1 MNMDTSN
8 VERLVA
14 MFFNL
19 SEDEKDRFTEIIF
32 SDRNED
38 AQNEYNAS
46 ETELDSGA
54 SNNNPISAALTKLLR
69 DLIATESSTTP
80 VAKPVTVARYATY
93 ALEEASRP
101 FPPSVRNILLREW
114 AMDLK
119 LWPQNKSTLQE
130 QALVSTR
137 LLYNHI
143 ITVLDNELEKLQTKL
158 ISEPPANSTDLND
171 DKLATLRDMKD
182 ALVVNLTV
190 LFQDVRNVILAQPP
204 ASGSLQT
211 LSLCL
216 ERDKN
221 LTLEQRREI
230 DAIDTF
236 EERHDAIWDEWRT
249 HWATENGTQQNAE
262 AAWDDLE
269 KRLEAFVDRE
279 LADEVRAAAPVEDL
293 M

>member
-1 MNMDTSN
+1 MDTSN

-32 SDRNED
+32 SDRNDD
-38 AQNEYNAS
+38 AQNEYDAS
-46 ETELDSGA
+46 EMEFDSGA

-69 DLIATESSTTP
+69 DLIATDNSTTP

-130 QALVSTR
+130 QALVSTG

-171 DKLATLRDMKD
+171 NKFSTLKDMKD

-249 HWATENGTQQNAE
+249 HWSTENGTQQNAE

-279 LADEVRAAAPVEDL
+279 MADAVQAAAPVEDL

>member
-1 MNMDTSN
+1 MGHGP
-8 VERLVA
+8 
-14 MFFNL
+14 
-19 SEDEKDRFTEIIF
+19 
-32 SDRNED
+32 
-38 AQNEYNAS
+38 Q
-46 ETELDSGA
+46 
-54 SNNNPISAALTKLLR
+54 AL
-69 DLIATESSTTP
+69 A
-80 VAKPVTVARYATY
+80 
-93 ALEEASRP
+93 
-101 FPPSVRNILLREW
+101 
-114 AMDLK
+114 
-119 LWPQNKSTLQE
+119 QNKSTLQE

-171 DKLATLRDMKD
+171 NKFSTLKDMKD

-221 LTLEQRREI
+221 LTVEQRREI

-249 HWATENGTQQNAE
+249 HWSTENGTQQNAE

-279 LADEVRAAAPVEDL
+279 MADAVQAAAPVEDL
-293 M
+293 I